1 MVNCTSLK
9 IVGVVDRK
17 IGENNALI
25 RILAVN
31 HDGTL
36 SQNLHLIEVFP
47 PNGEVFG
54 PSFFIHNPK
63 IQEGELIDFECQ
75 ENATYTGCGNHTK
88 YIVRKGSVTKNNY
101 IKTYNLA
108 SLPLQDRY
116 ADIKKISCEEIDCS
130 NYFCVS
136 DGPRVLGKLRV
147 QKNGLE
153 PVVKKRVHVWNRGEC
168 DVIEDGR
175 VSYVKLPQGECI
187 AYDCMEESRLFEW
200 FRDKLRKINPEYVK
214 LLDNK
219 TVWRK
224 EFPEFFDKS
233 DEESLELDQYRLAR
247 VMGKID
253 GIELSI
259 QDIKALM
266 DASES
271 LRAIFR
277 ESIEHHKAS
286 FLSDYEKELSEY
298 QKTCDQK
305 KSLLKEELK
314 KTEKQINQKK
324 IHLDKLETQRLN
336 SQKEIDHILKNKE
349 RILSDFSIVRD
360 ALNINPPSTKKC
372 QDSCNSAYVLENV
385 DKNEQGAEVKEKA
398 ICLGRIGY
406 FLNNYKLNRKLA
418 SRFLNIIL
426 CYKGIFIENIAYGVA
441 LAEALGNTK
450 YIIQQ
455 VEPDWLHF
463 NRLWENGLGELWLSS
478 HENPDIMHLLLLE
491 DINLASPECYA
502 RPLLDVMRGIRKRIP
517 YAKSEMPDNLRV
529 LATKMPFEDPPIGL
543 PLYPFTFYDWGA
555 IGFQKN
561 SIPDENAILSPM
573 PKGGYLA
580 MNVLRNFMPD
590 EFEREMIHADIKSDM
605 AYFFENEQ

>member
-1 MVNCTSLK
+1 MVSCTSLK
-9 IVGVVDRK
+9 VVGVVDRK
-17 IGENNALI
+17 IGEINALI
-25 RILAVN
+25 RILALN
-31 HDGTL
+31 DDDKQY
-36 SQNLHLIEVFP
+36 QNFDMIEYFP
-47 PNGEVFG
+47 PKGAVFG
-54 PSFFIHNPK
+54 PSFFLHNPK
-63 IQEGELIDFECQ
+63 IQEGELINLECR
-75 ENATYTGCGNHTK
+75 ENENYTEGSTYTK
-88 YIVRKGSVTKNNY
+88 YIVLKGCVTKNNY

-116 ADIKKISCEEIDCS
+116 ADIKNISCESIDCS

-136 DGPRVLGKLRV
+136 DGTRVLGRLRV
-147 QKNGLE
+147 QNNGIE
-153 PVVKKRVHVWNRGEC
+153 PVVKKRVHVWNRDQC

-200 FRDKLRKINPEYVK
+200 FRDKLRKTNPEYVK

-224 EFPEFFDKS
+224 EFPEFFDNS

-271 LRAIFR
+271 LRATFR

-298 QKTCDQK
+298 QKICDQK
-305 KSLLKEELK
+305 KSLLKDELK
-314 KTEKQINQKK
+314 KTEKQINKKK
-324 IHLDKLETQRLN
+324 IHLDKLEKQCLN

-349 RILSDFSIVRD
+349 RILSDFSIIRD
-360 ALNINPPSTKKC
+360 ALNINPPSTKKY
-372 QDSCNSAYVLENV
+372 QDSCNSAYVLEIV
-385 DKNEQGAEVKEKA
+385 DKNEQGAEIKEKE

-463 NRLWENGLGELWLSS
+463 NRMWENGLGELWLSS

-517 YAKSEMPDNLRV
+517 YAKNEMPDNLRV

-543 PLYPFTFYDWGA
+543 PLYPFTFSDWGA
-555 IGFQKN
+555 IGFREN
-561 SIPDENAILSPM
+561 SLSDENTFSSPLLN
-573 PKGGYLA
+573 GGYLG
-580 MNVLRNFMPD
+580 MNVLREFMPD
-590 EFEREMIHADIKSDM
+590 EFEREMIHEDIKFDM
-605 AYFFENEQ
+605 ACFFENEQ